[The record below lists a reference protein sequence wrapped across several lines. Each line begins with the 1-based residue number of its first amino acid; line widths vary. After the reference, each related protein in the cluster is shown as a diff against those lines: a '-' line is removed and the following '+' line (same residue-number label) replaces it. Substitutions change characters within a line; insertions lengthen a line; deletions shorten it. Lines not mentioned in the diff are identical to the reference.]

1 MIPPET
7 AAKRKRAIE
16 AALEFVKDDSCI
28 GLGSGS
34 TISQFIA
41 ELANRIR
48 TRRLNISVISSS
60 SQIDFEGEKCG
71 LNLITPS
78 GGQDLDV
85 VFDSAD
91 EVDENLNLLKGGGAA
106 LFREKILHYAS
117 RQTIILVE
125 DDKIVKRLGTR
136 HPLPVEV
143 LPFAMPFVKK
153 QVKRGLGFESAV
165 RMSSGKVGPLVTDNG
180 NYLLDIDTGA
190 IQDPYLLEN
199 GLRRIPGVIET
210 GLFLD
215 LKGVLIIAGEKSV
228 QKLEAKAG
236 KRGRV

>member
-1 MIPPET
+1 MISPKT
-7 AAKRKRAIE
+7 AEKRKRAID
-16 AALEFVKDDSCI
+16 AALEFVKDGSCI

-34 TISQFIA
+34 TMSQFIA
-41 ELANRIR
+41 ELADRIR
-48 TRRLNISVISSS
+48 ELRLNISVISSS
-60 SQIDFEGEKCG
+60 SQVDLEAEKYR

-78 GGQDLDV
+78 GGQGLDV

-125 DDKIVKRLGTR
+125 DDKVVKRLGTR

-143 LPFAMPFVKK
+143 LPFALPFVKEE
-153 QVKRGLGFESAV
+153 VKRGLGFESAV

-180 NYLLDIDTGA
+180 NYILDIQTGA
-190 IQDPYLLEN
+190 IQDPYSLEN
-199 GLRRIPGVIET
+199 NLRRIPGVIET

-215 LKGVLIIAGEKSV
+215 LKGLLIIAGETSV
-228 QKLEAKAG
+228 QKMEAKAG
-236 KRGRV
+236 KRG